1 MGISWSPR
9 SGQSCGIL
17 VERTCPSGAER
28 VSEQRGRT
36 GWLRKGKGDEK
47 EGVDATQ
54 EGEVFKKDERKE
66 DKGASR
72 GVGNDVKVGGR
83 GET

>member
-1 MGISWSPR
+1 M
-9 SGQSCGIL
+9 
-17 VERTCPSGAER
+17 
-28 VSEQRGRT
+28 
-36 GWLRKGKGDEK
+36 RKGKGDEK

-54 EGEVFKKDERKE
+54 EGEDERKE
-66 DKGASR
+66 DNGASR